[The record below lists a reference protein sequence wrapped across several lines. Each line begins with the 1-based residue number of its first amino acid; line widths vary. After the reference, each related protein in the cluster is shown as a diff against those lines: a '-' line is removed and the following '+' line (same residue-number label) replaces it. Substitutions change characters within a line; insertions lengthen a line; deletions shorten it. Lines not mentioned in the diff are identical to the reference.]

1 MRRCMQGLLALCL
14 LWPLWAVA
22 AIDVYEFDTAE
33 QEARFRSLTQELRC
47 PKCQNQSIADSDA
60 DIARDMRARTAEMV
74 REGASDR
81 DVVEFFRAR
90 YGDFVSYRPPLAL
103 NTALLWF
110 GPAVVLLLG
119 ALLVMRQ
126 LRRASAA
133 PLDEDG
139 DDQYEGQDGSHRGH
153 RGEKPE

>member
-1 MRRCMQGLLALCL
+1 MLKHALLVCLFFPTLALS
-14 LWPLWAVA
+14 

-60 DIARDMRARTAEMV
+60 DIASDMRARTATMV
-74 REGASDR
+74 REGATDKE
-81 DVVEFFRAR
+81 VVEFFRAR

-103 NTALLWF
+103 NTVLLWF

-119 ALLVMRQ
+119 GWLVVRQ

-133 PLDEDG
+133 PLDDDEIAQPPEADEDDRHG
-139 DDQYEGQDGSHRGH
+139 SSGQ
-153 RGEKPE
+153 

>member
-1 MRRCMQGLLALCL
+1 MIRLLKQALLLCL
-14 LWPLWAVA
+14 FFPALAGG

-60 DIARDMRARTAEMV
+60 DIASDMRARTAAMV
-74 REGASDR
+74 REGATDKE
-81 DVVEFFRAR
+81 VVEFFRAR

-103 NTALLWF
+103 NTVLLWF

-119 ALLVMRQ
+119 GWLVMRQ

-133 PLDEDG
+133 PLDDDETEQPPEADEDDRHG
-139 DDQYEGQDGSHRGH
+139 SSGQ
-153 RGEKPE
+153 